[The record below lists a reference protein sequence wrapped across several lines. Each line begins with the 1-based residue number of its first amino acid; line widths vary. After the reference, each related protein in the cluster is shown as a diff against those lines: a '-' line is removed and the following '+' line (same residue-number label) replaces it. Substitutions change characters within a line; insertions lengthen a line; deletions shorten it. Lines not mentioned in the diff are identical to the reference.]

1 MGRRGQKGPYGN
13 FNKNFMNM
21 KRNLGNKAC
30 FRWFTPGRCCIC
42 GGIFTT
48 LLFSGASFYG
58 IIIVAL
64 LITIMQL
71 ID

>member
-1 MGRRGQKGPYGN
+1 
-13 FNKNFMNM
+13 M

-30 FRWFTPGRCCIC
+30 FKWFTPGRCCIC